1 MFQPCLLFSFTGDG
15 LKYFINE
22 KEGGSML
29 QGEQLSDV
37 SGKEFNDLRISKANS
52 NNLVEEML
60 PLKFDQLVTWSRVL
74 QPYEITMAFD
84 QGRFWNTSLV
94 MAFHWTVTSFLL
106 TKDAQNS
113 SEHSKTVVCRWRE
126 TIKWRTARQSTRYA
140 GYALW
145 EKGVGCPL
153 DG

>member
-84 QGRFWNTSLV
+84 QGRF
-94 MAFHWTVTSFLL
+94 
-106 TKDAQNS
+106 
-113 SEHSKTVVCRWRE
+113 
-126 TIKWRTARQSTRYA
+126 
-140 GYALW
+140 
-145 EKGVGCPL
+145 
-153 DG
+153 